1 MKVRN
6 RAIGSVCELVAHGAG
21 KYITE
26 LAVESEDGSEIATYS
41 TIEEL
46 LEYWE
51 TYKPTEP
58 LIKDEKI
65 RKAVRAWWETIP
77 DAVTDK
83 RVLYK
88 NNHEFEV
95 GIYTIY
101 CGAIY
106 SETLKKCRFYSIA
119 ELCGEE
125 DAPRPL
131 EPTFVDLDERI
142 KEKEE
147 E

>member
-26 LAVESEDGSEIATYS
+26 FAVESEDGSEIATYS

-65 RKAVRAWWETIP
+65 REVIRTWMLVNGVSELTYIN
-77 DAVTDK
+77 DENSLQDIFRNSISFN
-83 RVLYK
+83 RVLDLK
-88 NNHEFEV
+88 DGEH
-95 GIYTIY
+95 YTID
-101 CGAIY
+101 
-106 SETLKKCRFYSIA
+106 

-125 DAPRPL
+125 EAPEPI
-131 EPTFVDLDERI
+131 EPTFVDLDERVKGKG
-142 KEKEE
+142 KE
-147 E
+147 

>member
-26 LAVESEDGSEIATYS
+26 FAVESEDGSEIATYS

-65 RKAVRAWWETIP
+65 RDITRLWAKTNGATGLKYFEGENCLEDIFRNEIHFNQPLCLEDGKTYT
-77 DAVTDK
+77 TD
-83 RVLYK
+83 
-88 NNHEFEV
+88 
-95 GIYTIY
+95 
-101 CGAIY
+101 
-106 SETLKKCRFYSIA
+106 
-119 ELCGEE
+119 ELCG
-125 DAPRPL
+125 DG
-131 EPTFVDLDERI
+131 DE
-142 KEKEE
+142 
-147 E
+147 

>member
-1 MKVRN
+1 MKVKN

-26 LAVESEDGSEIATYS
+26 FAVESEDGSEIATYS

-65 RKAVRAWWETIP
+65 REITRLWAKTNGATGLKYFEGENCLEDIFRNEIHFNQPLCLEDGKTYT
-77 DAVTDK
+77 TD
-83 RVLYK
+83 
-88 NNHEFEV
+88 
-95 GIYTIY
+95 
-101 CGAIY
+101 
-106 SETLKKCRFYSIA
+106 
-119 ELCGEE
+119 ELCGEG
-125 DAPRPL
+125 
-131 EPTFVDLDERI
+131 DE
-142 KEKEE
+142 
-147 E
+147 

>member
-26 LAVESEDGSEIATYS
+26 FAVESEDGSEIATYS

-58 LIKDEKI
+58 LIKDERI
-65 RKAVRAWWETIP
+65 RDITRLWAKTNGATGLKYFEGENCLEDIFRNEIHFNQPLCLEDGKTYT
-77 DAVTDK
+77 TD
-83 RVLYK
+83 
-88 NNHEFEV
+88 
-95 GIYTIY
+95 
-101 CGAIY
+101 
-106 SETLKKCRFYSIA
+106 
-119 ELCGEE
+119 ELCG
-125 DAPRPL
+125 DG
-131 EPTFVDLDERI
+131 DE
-142 KEKEE
+142 
-147 E
+147 

>member
-1 MKVRN
+1 MEVKN

-21 KYITE
+21 KHITE
-26 LAVESEDGSEIATYS
+26 FAVESEDGSEVATYS

-51 TYKPTEP
+51 TYGPTEP

-65 RKAVRAWWETIP
+65 RKVVRAWAKINGVTELKYFEGENCLEDLFRNEIHFNQALGLE
-77 DAVTDK
+77 DAKT
-83 RVLYK
+83 
-88 NNHEFEV
+88 
-95 GIYTIY
+95 YTT
-101 CGAIY
+101 
-106 SETLKKCRFYSIA
+106 E
-119 ELCGEE
+119 ELCGTPE
-125 DAPRPL
+125 PL

>member
-26 LAVESEDGSEIATYS
+26 FAVESEDGSEIATYS

-65 RKAVRAWWETIP
+65 RKAVRAWAEANEIVKAFVATNENINCVVYG
-77 DAVTDK
+77 DDIDRNRFSIEFFD
-83 RVLYK
+83 RVAPEDGK
-88 NNHEFEV
+88 E
-95 GIYTIY
+95 YT
-101 CGAIY
+101 
-106 SETLKKCRFYSIA
+106 IA
-119 ELCGEE
+119 ELCGEG
-125 DAPRPL
+125 
-131 EPTFVDLDERI
+131 
-142 KEKEE
+142 EE
-147 E
+147 

>member
-26 LAVESEDGSEIATYS
+26 FAVESEDGSEIATYS

-65 RKAVRAWWETIP
+65 REITRLWAKVNGATELKYFEGENCLEDIFRNEIHFNQPLCLEDGKTYT
-77 DAVTDK
+77 TD
-83 RVLYK
+83 
-88 NNHEFEV
+88 
-95 GIYTIY
+95 
-101 CGAIY
+101 
-106 SETLKKCRFYSIA
+106 
-119 ELCGEE
+119 ELCGEG
-125 DAPRPL
+125 
-131 EPTFVDLDERI
+131 DE
-142 KEKEE
+142 
-147 E
+147 

>member
-6 RAIGSVCELVAHGAG
+6 RAIGSVCEIVAHGAG

-26 LAVESEDGSEIATYS
+26 FAVESEDGSEIATYS

-65 RKAVRAWWETIP
+65 RKAVRAWADANDISHNYYDET
-77 DAVTDK
+77 VK
-83 RVLYK
+83 F
-88 NNHEFEV
+88 NSSEHEFTWIGASIQFNEIT
-95 GIYTIY
+95 GLENLKHGKRYTID
-101 CGAIY
+101 
-106 SETLKKCRFYSIA
+106 

-125 DAPRPL
+125 
-131 EPTFVDLDERI
+131 
-142 KEKEE
+142 EE
-147 E
+147 